1 MKHRLNLKSETEI
14 AAMREGGKILA
25 YILETISGKIKPG
38 IYGDEIEELA
48 NIEIRKHN
56 AVPSFKNYTNSENK
70 NPFPSSICFSVND
83 EIVHGVPFGKLL
95 RDGDIVGI
103 DLGIKYKEFHT
114 DSAVTVGVGKI
125 SAEAEKLIKVA
136 KESLY
141 KGIKQIRADNRIGD
155 IGFAIQNYVEKN
167 GFSIVREM
175 VGHGV
180 GRSIHEF
187 PEIPNFGRK
196 KTGLKLC
203 VGMTFAIEPMINAGD
218 WHIKCNSDQWT
229 VRTRD
234 GRLSAHFE
242 HTVAVT
248 KDGCEVLTHLI

>member
-95 RDGDIVGI
+95 RDGDIVGT